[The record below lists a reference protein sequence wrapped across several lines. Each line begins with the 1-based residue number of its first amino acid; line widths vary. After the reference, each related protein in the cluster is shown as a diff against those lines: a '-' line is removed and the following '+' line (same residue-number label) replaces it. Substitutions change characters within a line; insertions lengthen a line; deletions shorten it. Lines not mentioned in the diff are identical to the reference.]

1 VDLAQVANELYGLPP
16 SEFVATRA
24 ARATQ
29 ASGEDKTLA
38 AEIRRLPKPSVAAYV
53 VNQLVRSYH
62 DDLEQLIEL
71 GAALRQAQVGLDGAE
86 LRKLDQQ
93 RRRVT
98 RAVAAQGKALASE
111 AGTSVSA
118 AAAVQVDETLH
129 AAMADPDAAEAV
141 RSGRLSRALSATGFG
156 PVDVVGAV
164 AAPAALASVTSL
176 TDKRTA
182 AARAK
187 AERDLIAAR
196 ADLVAA
202 EREAAEARA
211 ASRSA
216 RDALAAVRAHRDEL
230 MSEVRRLREAL
241 ATAEQD
247 LENAKVEN
255 KKAKRKV
262 AKAESAEAE
271 SVAARDQVQAEFDR
285 LTAELQKG

>member
-1 VDLAQVANELYGLPP
+1 VDLAQVANQLYALPP
-16 SEFVATRA
+16 SEFVATRTA
-24 ARATQ
+24 LATQ
-29 ASGEDKTLA
+29 ASSENKALA

-53 VNQLVRSYH
+53 VNQLVRAYH
-62 DDLEQLIEL
+62 DDVEQLIEL

-129 AAMADPDAAEAV
+129 AAMADSDAAEAV
-141 RSGRLSRALSATGFG
+141 RSGRLSRSLSASGFG
-156 PVDVVGAV
+156 PVDVAGAV

-216 RDALAAVRAHRDEL
+216 REALAGVRAHRDDL
-230 MSEVRRLREAL
+230 VSEVRRLRESL
-241 ATAEQD
+241 AAAEQQ
-247 LENAKVEN
+247 LEDTKAES

-262 AKAESAEAE
+262 AKAESTE
-271 SVAARDQVQAEFDR
+271 SEVVAARDQVQAEFDR
-285 LTAELQKG
+285 LSAEVQRG